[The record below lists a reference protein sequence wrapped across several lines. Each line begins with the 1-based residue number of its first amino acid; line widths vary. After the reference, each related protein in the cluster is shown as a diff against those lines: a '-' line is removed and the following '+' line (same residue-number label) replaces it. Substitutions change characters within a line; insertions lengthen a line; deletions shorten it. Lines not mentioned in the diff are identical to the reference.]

1 MSEQKYYI
9 VWEGEKPGVYTSWA
23 ECQAQVKGIK
33 GAMFK
38 SFKGISRERAEEIF
52 RHEKPENFYY
62 SAKKGNASKKKITA
76 EEQYKLRADMGIIP
90 DAIAVD
96 ASSQGNPGRMEYRGV
111 VVETGDEVFHSQ
123 IYPQGTNNIG
133 EFLAIIHAMAW
144 MEQNQY
150 FVPIYTDSRTALAW
164 IRQGAIKTTLKP
176 TAQNQELFGHI
187 NRAIAWL
194 KSHDITRYRLLKW
207 PTEEIGEIPADFGRK

>member
-1 MSEQKYYI
+1 MDEQKYYI
-9 VWEGEKPGVYTSWA
+9 VWSGVTPGVYTTWA
-23 ECQAQVKGIK
+23 ECQAQVKGVK

-38 SFKGISRERAEEIF
+38 SFKGVSRARAEEIF
-52 RHEKPENFYY
+52 QNEKPESYHT
-62 SAKKGNASKKKITA
+62 SSEERKPRKSKPSA
-76 EEQYKLRADMGIIP
+76 EEQYKLRADMGINP

-123 IYPQGTNNIG
+123 VYPQGTNNIG

-144 MEQNQY
+144 MEQQQY
-150 FVPIYTDSRTALAW
+150 YVPIYTDSRTALSW
-164 IRQGAIKTTLKP
+164 IHKGEVKTTLQP
-176 TAQNQELFGHI
+176 TPLNADLFSHLQ
-187 NRAIAWL
+187 RAVQWL
-194 KSHDITRYRLLKW
+194 KSHDISKYQLLKW